1 MRDADRL
8 RLRVADQLFIA
19 LGDGL
24 DGALAAAELGEADD
38 LALRVALE
46 QGLDLQ
52 HGPDGG
58 FEIGQ
63 AAGPAEVAQVVDR
76 EDLRH
81 AVPQRTQ
88 KGVGVVDAHPL
99 AAAVDRAHDEQTLA
113 ERGAVGVNEQELA
126 RREFLAQLTRGDL
139 AGGVG
144 AADTG
149 GHAHEQHV
157 LPRLQHR
164 GQHIEIALRR
174 DLRGRDLRS
183 AAHLRIKGLRV
194 EGIEVQTG
202 LLISVRV
209 EGEGNDRDMLLLQI
223 RSREIGR
230 GIGYDSEHD
239 VASFCM

>member
-1 MRDADRL
+1 M
-8 RLRVADQLFIA
+8 
-19 LGDGL
+19 
-24 DGALAAAELGEADD
+24 
-38 LALRVALE
+38 
-46 QGLDLQ
+46 
-52 HGPDGG
+52 
-58 FEIGQ
+58 
-63 AAGPAEVAQVVDR
+63 
-76 EDLRH
+76 
-81 AVPQRTQ
+81 PQRTQ

-99 AAAVDRAHDEQTLA
+99 AAAVDRAHDEQTLT

-126 RREFLAQLTRGDL
+126 RREFLAQLARGDL

-144 AADTG
+144 AADAG

-174 DLRGRDLRS
+174 DLRGRDLRP
-183 AAHLRIKGLRV
+183 AAHLRVKGLRV
-194 EGIEVQTG
+194 KGIEVQTG

-239 VASFCM
+239 IASFCM